1 MIHRFVDRT
10 LKFLARHYLL
20 VIAAYAVLTAAAG
33 WFSYHLRFDSN
44 FEDLLPRTFASVR
57 ALDDIT
63 KEFGGTGY
71 LVLDVVSDNLPA
83 SKKFSAALVKELDKL
98 PEVRYVNWRQPKK
111 YFEDRKLLFMD
122 LADLKTIRS
131 RIKKK
136 IDFEKQRANPLFI
149 DLLGESYKLDFSDIE
164 KKYEGKDVFRDY
176 YVSKDGRELVLL
188 IKPNGLASDL
198 KFSRRLV
205 AAVHSAIA
213 RVDPAAYDPSIK
225 VEFTGRYQKQLDLNH
240 QLQRDLTW
248 TGSAS
253 TALVLILLV
262 LYFKQ
267 KRPLLLIVLPM
278 ASGLLITFGVTE
290 LAIGYVNI
298 ISAFLVS
305 ILMGISA
312 DYGIVLYSRY
322 TEEMLKGKPPREAVI
337 DTIANTWEPIV
348 LSGLTTGLVFFSLLL
363 AEFKGFSQFGFI
375 AGIGVFLNMF
385 VFFTL
390 FPALILLGERWSP
403 ARFTS
408 ITRLK
413 SHHINKHFYIP
424 VLIFTVFFT
433 AYSIYRIRDIR
444 FEYNFSKI
452 QGSNIPSF
460 ILDEHING
468 IIGTSLTPDLV
479 MVDSEPEMR
488 AVSKVL
494 DQKEK
499 NPDTTIDSHASLLSF
514 LPEHQDEKIR
524 ELRSIR
530 ALLDDP
536 AINTLKGEQKKHIND
551 VKKLLE
557 VKPITERALPQE
569 ILRMFRGES
578 PKRSAVFIF
587 PKINLSDAALVRK
600 ASDEIRDLKVPG
612 RTLHPVS
619 ESIIFSDIINMV
631 ERDGRKIMPL
641 AFLLTAIPV
650 ILAYRNFR
658 DSMLVLGPLSLG
670 FIWIFGILA
679 MFGIKLNFFNVLM
692 LPLIFGMGDDYGE
705 YVHSRYE
712 EEGPGS
718 IQFVMS
724 HTGPAVFMSATT
736 TFIGFGSMLFASHF
750 GLRSIAVMAAIGISC
765 VFFSAMLLQP
775 SLIVLLEKWDA
786 RKSRKKNERTKT
798 GPADNARVRAVG
810 PDIEESA
817 DNA

>member
-1 MIHRFVDRT
+1 MLKRFVDRT
-10 LKFLARHYLL
+10 LKFLAGRYLH
-20 VIAAYAVLTAAAG
+20 VIAVYAIITAAAAY
-33 WFSYHLRFDSN
+33 FSWHLRFDSS
-44 FEDLLPRTFASVR
+44 FEDLLPRSFASVR

-71 LVLDVVSDNLPA
+71 LVLDVESDDLPA
-83 SKKFSAALVKELDKL
+83 AKRFSADLVKALERQPDVK
-98 PEVRYVNWRQPKK
+98 YVNWRQPKQ
-111 YFEDRKLLFMD
+111 YFDDRRLLYMD
-122 LADLKTIRS
+122 LEDLKTVRQ
-131 RIKKK
+131 RIEKK
-136 IDFEKQRANPLFI
+136 IKFEKQRANPLFI
-149 DLLGESYKLDFSDIE
+149 DVTDEEYKLDLSDIE

-188 IKPNGLASDL
+188 VKPNGLAGDL
-198 KFSRRLV
+198 SFSRRLLAEAEEAV
-205 AAVHSAIA
+205 AK
-213 RVDPAAYDPSIK
+213 VDPAKYSPSIK
-225 VEFTGRYQKQLDLNH
+225 VSYTGRYKKQIDLND
-240 QLQRDLTW
+240 QLQRDLKW
-248 TGSAS
+248 TGAGA
-253 TALVLILLV
+253 TTLVLVLLV

-278 ASGLLITFGVTE
+278 ASGLLITFGVTY
-290 LAIGYVNI
+290 LVIGYVNI

-322 TEEMLKGKPPREAVI
+322 TEERLKDQPPLEAVLQ
-337 DTIANTWEPIV
+337 TIGNTWQPIV
-348 LSGLTTGLVFFSLLL
+348 LSGMTTGLVFFSLLL

-390 FPALILLGERWSP
+390 FPALILLGERLSP

-413 SHHINKHFYIP
+413 SSHISRHFYIP
-424 VLIFTVFFT
+424 VLIFTVAFT
-433 AYSIYRIRDIR
+433 AYSLYRARDVK

-460 ILDEHING
+460 ILDERING
-468 IIGTSLTPDLV
+468 IIGTSLTPDLAL
-479 MVDSEPEMR
+479 VDSLDEAR
-488 AVSKVL
+488 AVSRVL
-494 DQKEK
+494 DAKEK
-499 NPDTTIDSHASLLSF
+499 LPGTTIDSHASILSF
-514 LPEHQDEKIR
+514 LPEDQDQKIT
-524 ELRSIR
+524 ELRALR

-536 AINTLKGEQKKHIND
+536 AINTLKGEQKKKISD

-557 VKPITERALPQE
+557 VAPIRQRDLPPE
-569 ILRMFRGES
+569 ILRMFHGAN
-578 PKRSAVFIF
+578 PARSAVFIF
-587 PKINLSDAALVRK
+587 PKIDLGDAALVRK
-600 ASDEIRDLKVPG
+600 SSDEIRDLKIPG
-612 RTLHPVS
+612 RTVHPCS

-631 ERDGRKIMPL
+631 EHDGKMILPL

-650 ILAYRNFR
+650 LVAYRNLR
-658 DSMLVLGPLSLG
+658 DAGLVLVPLSLG
-670 FIWIFGILA
+670 FVWIFGIMA
-679 MFGIKLNFFNVLM
+679 MFGIKFNFFNVLM

-724 HTGPAVFMSATT
+724 HTGPAVFMSAAA

-765 VFFSAMLLQP
+765 VFFAAMLLQP

-786 RKSRKKNERTKT
+786 RQHRKKNDGKET
-798 GPADNARVRAVG
+798 GPADSAPVRAAG
-810 PDIEESA
+810 ADIKESA

>member
-1 MIHRFVDRT
+1 MIQGLVHKT
-10 LKFLARHYLL
+10 LKFLARRYLL
-20 VIAAYAVLTAAAG
+20 VIVAYAFITAAAAY
-33 WFSYHLRFDSN
+33 FTLQLKFDSS
-44 FEDLLPRTFASVR
+44 FEDLLPRSFASVR

-71 LVLDVVSDNLPA
+71 LVLDVESDDLA
-83 SKKFSAALVKELDKL
+83 KSKRFSADLVREIEKL
-98 PEVRYVNWRQPKK
+98 PDVKYVNWRQPKQ
-111 YFEDRKLLFMD
+111 YFDDRRLLYMTLD
-122 LADLKTIRS
+122 DLKTVRN
-131 RIKKK
+131 RIEKK
-136 IDFEKQRANPLFI
+136 IEFEKQRANPLFI
-149 DLLGESYKLDFSDIE
+149 DVTDSEYKLDFSDIE
-164 KKYEGKDVFRDY
+164 KKYNGENVFKDY

-188 IKPNGLASDL
+188 IKPNGLAADL
-198 KFSRRLV
+198 AFSRKLV
-205 AAVHSAIA
+205 GEVQNL
-213 RVDPAAYDPSIK
+213 VNKVNPAGYDKSIK
-225 VEFTGRYQKQLDLNH
+225 VSFTGRYKKQIDLNA

-248 TGSAS
+248 TGSGS
-253 TALVLILLV
+253 TVLVLILLV

-278 ASGLLITFGVTE
+278 ASGLFITFGITYLV
-290 LAIGYVNI
+290 IGYVNI

-322 TEEMLKGKPPREAVI
+322 TEEMLNGRTPTEAVVE
-337 DTIANTWEPIV
+337 TIGNTWSPIM

-363 AEFKGFSQFGFI
+363 AQFKGFSQFGFI

-390 FPALILLGERWSP
+390 FPALILLGEKLNP
-403 ARFTS
+403 ARYSS

-413 SHHINKHFYIP
+413 ASHINRYFYIP
-424 VLIFTVFFT
+424 VLAFAVIFT
-433 AYSIYRIRDIR
+433 AYSLYRMREIK

-460 ILDEHING
+460 ILDDRING

-479 MVDSEPEMR
+479 MVDSVSEER

-494 DQKEK
+494 EQKEK
-499 NPDTTIDSHASLLSF
+499 NPGTTIDSHASLLSF
-514 LPEHQDEKIR
+514 LPEAQDKKLKVLKE
-524 ELRSIR
+524 IR

-536 AINTLKGEQKKHIND
+536 AMGVLKGAQKKKIND
-551 VKKLLE
+551 VKRLLE
-557 VKPITERALPQE
+557 VKPIVQDKLPAE
-569 ILRMFRGES
+569 ILRMFRGAS
-578 PKRSAVFIF
+578 PERSAVFIF
-587 PKINLSDAALVRK
+587 PKINLSDAALVK
-600 ASDEIRDLKVPG
+600 KSSDEIRDLRVPG
-612 RTLHPVS
+612 RTVHPCS

-631 ERDGRKIMPL
+631 EHDGRTIMPL

-650 ILAYRNFR
+650 MLAYRNFR
-658 DSMLVLGPLSLG
+658 DSMLVLLPLSLG

-679 MFGIKLNFFNVLM
+679 MFHIKLNFFNVLM

-718 IQFVMS
+718 ILFVMS

-736 TFIGFGSMLFASHF
+736 TFIGFGSMLFASHY
-750 GLRSIAVMAAIGISC
+750 GLRSIAIMAAIGIAC
-765 VFFSAMLLQP
+765 VFSAAMLLQP

-786 RKSRKKNERTKT
+786 YKSRKKNDGKET
-798 GPADNARVRAVG
+798 GPADNAGVRAAG
-810 PDIEESA
+810 SDIEKSA